1 MKKSTAVD
9 ESEQHSVIQARI
21 LMVKDSATKRDSGM
35 LVRAPYLA
43 IGFPIRASPPSSIDC
58 INRVQTQLK
67 PRYQSCY
74 PG

>member
-1 MKKSTAVD
+1 MKKSTAV

-43 IGFPIRASPPSSIDC
+43 IGFQIRASPPSSIDC
-58 INRVQTQLK
+58 INQVQPQLK
-67 PRYQSCY
+67 PRYQSCH